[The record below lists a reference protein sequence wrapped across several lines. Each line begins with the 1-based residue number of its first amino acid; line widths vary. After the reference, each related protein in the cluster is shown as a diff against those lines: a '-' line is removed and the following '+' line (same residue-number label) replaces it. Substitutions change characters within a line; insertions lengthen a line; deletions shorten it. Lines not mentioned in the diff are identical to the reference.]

1 MNFLLMKLV
10 VIPLIENILLFQL
23 FDHLL
28 TWKFK
33 KQFKW
38 VLYACACSLIPFY
51 IFIQFVPQ
59 SNTISVLL
67 KPLNFILLFFLA
79 IYFYRDSLRKK
90 LLVAFLFL
98 AITAI
103 SEYIVNIGGTVLLSI
118 PMNEFVNNSNAFII
132 AMLSTKLVML
142 FIVELIIR
150 RTRKYTYIFFSYHRE
165 LFLILSMNFVF
176 IAITFVVTFEP
187 TVLLKY
193 SSLIMLFIS
202 FCMVCISIVSCYL
215 IMQIARRSKLEV
227 ETQLRMQHM
236 EMEMKVNEDLS
247 IMVDKFRSLRH
258 DMNNHIG
265 VMLGL
270 SGTKQYDELNRY
282 LSDMYQDVSVSND
295 FIFAKNKTLMILLNN
310 KLNIALAKNVRFEPQ
325 IELSDLPLP
334 EMDLCSLLGNILDN
348 AIEAASQVQDNPY
361 VKLQLKKKGSQYFIY
376 CENSFAVKPTRV
388 NGTFITTKKEASCHG
403 IGLANI
409 EYIVKQYNGVLD
421 ISYEDVFQITII
433 LDLEDS
439 NA

>member
-38 VLYACACSLIPFY
+38 VLYACACLVIPLY
-51 IFIQFVPQ
+51 SAVELAPLP
-59 SNTISVLL
+59 NNISVLF
-67 KPLNFILLFFLA
+67 KPLSFVLLISLA
-79 IYFYRDSLRKK
+79 VYFYNDSLKKK
-90 LLVAFLFL
+90 LLIAFLFL
-98 AITAI
+98 VITAT
-103 SEYIVNIGGTVLLSI
+103 SEYIVIIGITLLLSI
-118 PMNEFVNNSNAFII
+118 PMNEFINNSNGFII
-132 AMLSTKLVML
+132 AMLLTKLVML
-142 FIVELIIR
+142 FIIEIIIS
-150 RTRKYTYIFFSYHRE
+150 RTRKYNQISFSFSSE
-165 LFLILSMNFVF
+165 LVPILSLNSIFLA
-176 IAITFVVTFEP
+176 IALVIILEP
-187 TVLLKY
+187 TILMEY
-193 SSLIMLFIS
+193 PSFIMIFIS
-202 FCMVCISIVSCYL
+202 FCLLCISLFSCYL

-247 IMVDKFRSLRH
+247 IMVNKFRSLRH